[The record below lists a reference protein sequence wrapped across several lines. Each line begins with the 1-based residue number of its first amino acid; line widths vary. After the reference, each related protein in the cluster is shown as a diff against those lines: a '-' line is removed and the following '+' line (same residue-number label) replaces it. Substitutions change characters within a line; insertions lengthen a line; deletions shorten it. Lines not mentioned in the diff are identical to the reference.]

1 MTRVRDAWADGA
13 PHFSA
18 PFVARPVATT
28 LLTLGLALAGVLAYF
43 QLPVAP
49 LRSALIRAS
58 SMSIVL
64 RLPAPPG
71 VPVSPGLPAH

>member
-28 LLTLGLALAGVLAYF
+28 LITLGLALAGVLAYF

-49 LRSALIRAS
+49 L
-58 SMSIVL
+58 
-64 RLPAPPG
+64 P
-71 VPVSPGLPAH
+71 